1 MHNSITIAW
10 RKTTTSIL
18 PLSIISQIFLIN
30 KTTFITDLSDIDYIY
45 AFSFV
50 NQIQTNGPKEQ
61 IYECIYVT
69 ELVLDTTTS
78 MPKFVLCLFW
88 WIRVRYLD
96 MELGLYLSC
105 SPNDSK
111 SDESKCFLFRCLIIL
126 IVCVWV
132 GPVMNNSAQW
142 I

>member
-10 RKTTTSIL
+10 RKSTTSIL

-50 NQIQTNGPKEQ
+50 NQIQTNGLKEQ

-69 ELVLDTTTS
+69 ELVLDRTTS
-78 MPKFVLCLFW
+78 MPKFVLLLFL
-88 WIRVRYLD
+88 VD
-96 MELGLYLSC
+96 KGLVQ
-105 SPNDSK
+105 
-111 SDESKCFLFRCLIIL
+111 R
-126 IVCVWV
+126 
-132 GPVMNNSAQW
+132 
-142 I
+142 